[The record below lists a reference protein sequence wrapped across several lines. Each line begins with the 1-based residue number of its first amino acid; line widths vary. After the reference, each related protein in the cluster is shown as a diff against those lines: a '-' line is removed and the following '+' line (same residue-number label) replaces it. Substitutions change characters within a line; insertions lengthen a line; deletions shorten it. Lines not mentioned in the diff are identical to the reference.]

1 MNGSPTGATSSQS
14 ACSGA
19 NATVIAPAARAAAIA
34 TDRSGSS
41 PNAITMSSAPA
52 ASLTSVASG
61 AESPTS
67 PSAGSARLP
76 TITGCTN
83 STATWRTSDRAVGE
97 TPIASSRP
105 PRANRSA
112 IA

>member
-1 MNGSPTGATSSQS
+1 
-14 ACSGA
+14 
-19 NATVIAPAARAAAIA
+19 
-34 TDRSGSS
+34 
-41 PNAITMSSAPA
+41 MSSAPA
-52 ASLTSVASG
+52 ASLTSVTSG

-83 STATWRTSDRAVGE
+83 STVTWRTSDRAVGE

-112 IA
+112 IAWQHRASGSDCASNQAS